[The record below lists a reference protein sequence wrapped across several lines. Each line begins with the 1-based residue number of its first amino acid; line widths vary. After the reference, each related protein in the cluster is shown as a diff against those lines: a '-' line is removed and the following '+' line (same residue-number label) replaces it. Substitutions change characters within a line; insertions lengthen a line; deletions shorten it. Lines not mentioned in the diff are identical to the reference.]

1 MFYSNFVPKCTVFK
15 IFDFKICRDL
25 EMRVK
30 GHSRSSEVIRIH
42 PPPMT
47 SILTYIIT
55 MSLSRTVS
63 EIDGDFRRKSPIF
76 PPRVFIAPLK
86 GLLLE
91 LDIGAGVRKN

>member
-1 MFYSNFVPKCTVFK
+1 
-15 IFDFKICRDL
+15 
-25 EMRVK
+25 
-30 GHSRSSEVIRIH
+30 
-42 PPPMT
+42 
-47 SILTYIIT
+47 